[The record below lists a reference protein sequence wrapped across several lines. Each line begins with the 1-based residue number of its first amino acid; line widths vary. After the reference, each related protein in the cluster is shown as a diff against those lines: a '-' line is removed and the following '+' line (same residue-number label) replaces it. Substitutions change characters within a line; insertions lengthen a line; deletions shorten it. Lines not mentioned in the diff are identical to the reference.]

1 MIFAIAVVPSHV
13 VWCRWVDDA
22 GDATS
27 SVSGS
32 TLDSVRENPESVP
45 AGHNPSGS
53 VVERDAIVVEGEN
66 PMSSAYQPY
75 PDPSRAATPSASS
88 RIAAILAHL
97 SAPIAALLSAGS
109 LSLLGPLLVW
119 LVKKDDPY
127 VRRAAAGAFNFNL
140 SFWLLYLIS
149 WLLII
154 TVVGAVVGIPLLVV
168 LFLVSAWCHIKGAI
182 RAADDRPYDYPFQI
196 RVLS

>member
-1 MIFAIAVVPSHV
+1 
-13 VWCRWVDDA
+13 
-22 GDATS
+22 
-27 SVSGS
+27 
-32 TLDSVRENPESVP
+32 
-45 AGHNPSGS
+45 
-53 VVERDAIVVEGEN
+53 
-66 PMSSAYQPY
+66 MSSPDQPY
-75 PDPSRAATPSASS
+75 FRTTPVTPPTAGSRL
-88 RIAAILAHL
+88 AAIIAHL

-127 VRRAAAGAFNFNL
+127 ARRAAAGAFNFNL

-154 TVVGAVVGIPLLVV
+154 TVIGAVVGIPLIIV

-182 RAADDRPYDYPFQI
+182 RAANDEPYDYRFQI

>member
-1 MIFAIAVVPSHV
+1 M
-13 VWCRWVDDA
+13 
-22 GDATS
+22 S
-27 SVSGS
+27 SRYEPHPAAS
-32 TLDSVRENPESVP
+32 PVP
-45 AGHNPSGS
+45 AAG
-53 VVERDAIVVEGEN
+53 
-66 PMSSAYQPY
+66 
-75 PDPSRAATPSASS
+75 S

-119 LVKKDDPY
+119 LVKKHDPTA
-127 VRRAAAGAFNFNL
+127 RRAAAGAFNFNL

-149 WLLII
+149 WLLIV
-154 TVVGAVVGIPLLVV
+154 TVIGAVIGVPLIVV
-168 LFLVSAWCHIKGAI
+168 LFLVSAWCHIKGAV